1 MMPPKNNRKT
11 TSNKTKSLISR
22 YITAFGGSMIGCA
35 LTEARVSKSVCDAT
49 FISLAIAIAAF
60 LAAGIIARDLD

>member
-11 TSNKTKSLISR
+11 MSNKTKSLISR
-22 YITAFGGSMIGCA
+22 YITAFGGSMVGCA
-35 LTEARVSKSVCDAT
+35 LTESRFSGSVCAAT

-60 LAAGIIARDLD
+60 LVAGFIARDLN